1 MTMWELNDRKIKISR
16 QTITV
21 KDDKGKTR
29 GVVRGVNSF
38 KDCRTNLQLDIW
50 KTIRRYGVDSD
61 KVFYAEG
68 KWWYIHDLK
77 WDSDFNKYFKDD
89 TNMVQKYEQR
99 NWIAESLT
107 ETEGIHVIYCWIL

>member
-21 KDDKGKTR
+21 KDDEGKTR
-29 GVVRGVNSF
+29 GMVRGVDAF
-38 KDCRTNLQLDIW
+38 KDCRANLQHDIW
-50 KTIRRYGVDSD
+50 KTIRRYGADSN

-77 WDSDFNKYFKDD
+77 WDSNFNKYFKDD
-89 TNMVQKYEQR
+89 ANMVKKYENQ
-99 NWIAESLT
+99 NWIRESLIESGT
-107 ETEGIHVIYCWIL
+107 MEVIDCWIL